1 MAKNEIKDMTTGR
14 PISLLTKFF
23 IPLLMGNLFQ
33 QFYSMVDSII
43 VGKFVGVNALA
54 GVGATGAFNF
64 LILGF
69 AMGICGGFGIMFGQ
83 RFGARDYK
91 GMRNYIA
98 NSLYL
103 TVAVAGILTPIT
115 MIFCRQILLLMQTP
129 VEILEEAYS
138 YIIVILAGILVTML
152 YNIAAAILRA
162 IGDSKTPLYALIG
175 ASLINIA
182 LDLLFVLVFHMGTFG
197 VGVATVIAQGISGL
211 FCFLYMFRKYEILK
225 FHEGE
230 YRADRLKMVHLMG
243 LGIPM
248 ALQFSITAI
257 GSVMIQTAV
266 NGLGA
271 IAVAAVAA
279 GSKVSMIFSGVFEM
293 IGMAMATYSS
303 QNKGA
308 REYERIKQ
316 GVKAG
321 FIMAAIGCVVTI
333 TVVQLLGR
341 QIALLFIDSGEVE
354 IMDKIVLYL
363 RFNSFAYPCLGTLLV
378 LRSTLQGIGYSFIAM
393 LAGVSELLGR
403 GLVAFFMVGSLGFF
417 GVCMANP
424 AAWIFADIILVI
436 SYIYGIKKLNIEEK
450 QWKAMSI
457 T

>member
-1 MAKNEIKDMTTGR
+1 MAKNEIKDMTTGK
-14 PISLLTKFF
+14 PITLLIKFF

-83 RFGARDYK
+83 RFGAKDYK

-98 NSLYL
+98 NSFYL
-103 TVAVAGILTPIT
+103 TIGVAAVLTPLT
-115 MIFCRQILLLMQTP
+115 MIFCRQILILMQTP
-129 VEILEEAYS
+129 EEILEEAYS
-138 YIIVILAGILVTML
+138 YIIVILAGIIVTML

-175 ASLINIA
+175 ASLLNIG

-197 VGVATVIAQGISGL
+197 VGVATVIAQGVSGL
-211 FCFLYMFRKYEILK
+211 VCIIYMFRKYEILQ
-225 FHEGE
+225 FHKGE
-230 YRADRLKMVHLMG
+230 YRADTLKMVHLMG

-271 IAVAAVAA
+271 IAVAAIAA
-279 GSKVSMIFSGVFEM
+279 GSKVSMVFAGVFEM

-308 REYERIKQ
+308 REYGRIKQ

-321 FIMAAIGCVVTI
+321 FIMTAAGCVVTI
-333 TVVQLLGR
+333 TIVQLLGR
-341 QIALLFIDSGEVE
+341 EIALLFIDSSEVD
-354 IMDKIVLYL
+354 IMDKIMLYL

-403 GLVAFFMVGSLGFF
+403 GLVAFCMVGSLGYF

-436 SYIYGIKKLNIEEK
+436 SYIYAVKKMNIEEK
-450 QWKAMSI
+450 QWKEA
-457 T
+457 

>member
-1 MAKNEIKDMTTGR
+1 MAKNEIKDMTTGK
-14 PISLLTKFF
+14 PITLLIKFF

-83 RFGARDYK
+83 RFGAKDYK

-98 NSLYL
+98 NSFYL
-103 TVAVAGILTPIT
+103 TVAVAAVLTPLT
-115 MIFCRQILLLMQTP
+115 MIFCRQILILMQTP
-129 VEILEEAYS
+129 EEILEEAYS
-138 YIIVILAGILVTML
+138 YIIVILAGIIVTML

-162 IGDSKTPLYALIG
+162 IGDSQTPLYALIG
-175 ASLINIA
+175 ASLLNIG

-197 VGVATVIAQGISGL
+197 VGVATVIAQGVSGL
-211 FCFLYMFRKYEILK
+211 VCIIYMFRKYEILQ
-225 FHEGE
+225 FHKGE
-230 YRADRLKMVHLMG
+230 YRTDTLKMVHLMG

-271 IAVAAVAA
+271 IAVAAIAA
-279 GSKVSMIFSGVFEM
+279 GSKVSMVFAGVFEM
-293 IGMAMATYSS
+293 IGMAIATYSS

-308 REYERIKQ
+308 REYGRIKQ

-321 FIMAAIGCVVTI
+321 FIMTAVGCVVTI
-333 TVVQLLGR
+333 TIVQLLGKE
-341 QIALLFIDSGEVE
+341 IALLFIDSSEVD
-354 IMDKIVLYL
+354 IMDKIMLYL
-363 RFNSFAYPCLGTLLV
+363 RFNSVAYPCLGTLLV

-403 GLVAFFMVGSLGFF
+403 GLVAFCMVGSLGYF

-424 AAWIFADIILVI
+424 AAWLFADIILVI
-436 SYIYGIKKLNIEEK
+436 SYIYAIKKMNMEEK
-450 QWKAMSI
+450 QWKEA
-457 T
+457 